1 MATIQRTTS
10 PPRAT
15 AVSTE
20 ASVPAT
26 ESTATE
32 ASAASTS
39 GPNETDETAGTATAS
54 AAGWTVDTEACVDPD
69 RANAPIEGPISI
81 GSSMPLSGGPAA
93 SAFAPIRAGLQAY
106 IDYAN
111 ENDLVPGRELTLNV
125 GDDQY
130 DPALTPGVVNGL
142 LDDGVQLFTGIVGTP
157 NNASVRDLL
166 NEECV
171 PQMLGGSGFPGFAEV
186 TEYPWS
192 TTSLVPYDVES
203 AAYAADIA
211 REFPDGATVGVF
223 AVSNEFG
230 SAYTDAF
237 EELSGEF
244 NLDIVDSQTIDAADT
259 APPAA
264 QLASIAGNAP
274 DVIIAIPLGAQCPT
288 FLNELANQKAAN
300 PGWEPQVYLASAC
313 ANRLIL
319 GAAGEAAEGVRS
331 SLAAGLID
339 IANEETHTIPGV
351 AEYLAYIESKGLTD
365 TVPTSAA
372 GWVVG
377 EVTVEIL
384 RRAAE
389 SPEGLTQASIINTA
403 RNLDFEPSVVQEGIH
418 YKMAGEQDSNY
429 VEDVQ
434 IVQYDAAATVWNNVG
449 ELITEFASS

>member
-1 MATIQRTTS
+1 MF
-10 PPRAT
+10 RASSRLAASIALVSLVVAACGGDDSADNEST
-15 AVSTE
+15 EGDSAVSAE

-26 ESTATE
+26 ESTSTE
-32 ASAASTS
+32 ASAANTS
-39 GPNETDETAGTATAS
+39 EPGDTEETAGTGTAATSS

-93 SAFAPIRAGLQAY
+93 SAFAPIHAGLQAY

-111 ENDLVPGRELTLNV
+111 ENDLLQGRELTLNV

-142 LDDGVQLFTGIVGTP
+142 LDEGVQLFTGIVGTP

-244 NLDIVDSQTIDAADT
+244 NLEIVDSQSIDAADT

-274 DVIIAIPLGAQCPT
+274 DVILAIPLGAQCPT
-288 FLNELANQKAAN
+288 FLTELANQKAAN
-300 PGWEPQVYLASAC
+300 PG
-313 ANRLIL
+313 L
-319 GAAGEAAEGVRS
+319 GA
-331 SLAAGLID
+331 
-339 IANEETHTIPGV
+339 PGV
-351 AEYLAYIESKGLTD
+351 
-365 TVPTSAA
+365 PRQR
-372 GWVVG
+372 
-377 EVTVEIL
+377 L
-384 RRAAE
+384 RQPVDPRHR
-389 SPEGLTQASIINTA
+389 G
-403 RNLDFEPSVVQEGIH
+403 
-418 YKMAGEQDSNY
+418 
-429 VEDVQ
+429 
-434 IVQYDAAATVWNNVG
+434 
-449 ELITEFASS
+449 